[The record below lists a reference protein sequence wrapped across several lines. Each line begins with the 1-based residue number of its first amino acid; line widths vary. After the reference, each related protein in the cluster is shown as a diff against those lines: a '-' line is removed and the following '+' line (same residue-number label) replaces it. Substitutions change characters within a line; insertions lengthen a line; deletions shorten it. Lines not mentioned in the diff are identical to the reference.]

1 MSSKWI
7 GLPYFFVQVLFCEF
21 QLAITEKYVLKNE
34 EIKFEFTQHAYNATI
49 IENSIGK
56 AYVTPLS
63 RMGISLSPVLPEVKY
78 MIVSG
83 DTSNLFKPEARR
95 VGDFCF
101 LRVRTRSGIQAVI
114 NREQEDQYRLTLRA
128 TLKLKQGPLL
138 TATTELVISVID
150 TNDLSPLFD
159 QMEYKVDVAENATLH
174 QSILRLTASDADIG
188 INGEVYYSFAQFTE
202 TFAVHPTS
210 GVVTVTRP
218 LSFARQPSY
227 RLVALV
233 RDRGPVQGREAR
245 VSRASLYISVLEVN
259 KYSPEIDQQEL
270 PTIVEHGKVGTV
282 YAVLH
287 VTDRDSGQNGQ
298 IGRVEIVA
306 GDDGNHFKLLRRQ
319 KDFEF
324 LIQVAKD
331 IDRESDPAGF
341 NLTVVAADKGLPSR
355 SSAVVL
361 HIRLQDTNDHSP
373 RFPSQDLQASIAECS
388 PVHTPVVF
396 VTALDTDCGKNA
408 ELVYSIVS
416 GNSLGL
422 FSVNPLTGLV
432 SVAGLLDAETWHSVN
447 LTVQAQDLAN
457 RGSRKAST
465 VRLQVNITD
474 CNDNSPVFGPILPVV
489 YVDENQPAQ
498 TSVFHMEAH
507 DPDSGE
513 NGFISYSLANVESVP
528 FAIDHFKGDVVT
540 KEVLDYETM
549 RRTYSLVIRASDWG
563 NPFRREAELTLR
575 IRIRDVNDNRPQFE
589 KVNCT
594 GYLSKEAQVGTEIL
608 VVSAIDFDSG
618 NIVSYHIISGNDDET
633 FELDSST
640 GSLKL
645 RRSLKGDQMSSRHI
659 MVTASDG
666 TNSAD
671 PMSIN
676 ISLVSRNRK
685 FVGSDAS
692 FSCHATNL
700 TEELNR
706 ILQTAEQNNHGGSSS
721 ELSTI
726 SFTPFS
732 QNLNSPRFTYNPG
745 QIIVSEGLAPG
756 SKVLTLKASDGDHG
770 YNGRL
775 QFTITGGN
783 DRDVFRL
790 DTYTGDLYVIGN
802 LDREITDQYRLNLT
816 VSDMGK
822 IAKRASMFLEVNIT
836 DINDNT
842 PEFNQTLYV
851 VTIPEDI
858 SVHSVICTVK
868 AVDRDIGPNGRVGY
882 SLADSLDMFAVD
894 ALSGRISLVSALDRE
909 RASEYVLSVIATD
922 RSTDQPLSSVASV
935 RVDVADINDNAP
947 KFYPAAYDIHALE
960 DIPIGTVVTTLFAS
974 DPDVGQGGAIQYSIV
989 EGAGEDF
996 VIDNLTG
1003 AVRVARELNFEKNP
1017 VYNITARARDRGEP
1031 SLFSDTQLTIVV
1043 VDVNNNLHPPVFKDV
1058 VFTCH
1063 VRENQPPRTSV
1074 MQVLVTDGDVEN
1086 PLASPR
1092 DFQIVYS
1099 IRNGTGL
1106 GLFTI
1111 DSKGWFL
1118 AV

>member
-1 MSSKWI
+1 M
-7 GLPYFFVQVLFCEF
+7 
-21 QLAITEKYVLKNE
+21 
-34 EIKFEFTQHAYNATI
+34 
-49 IENSIGK
+49 
-56 AYVTPLS
+56 
-63 RMGISLSPVLPEVKY
+63 
-78 MIVSG
+78 
-83 DTSNLFKPEARR
+83 
-95 VGDFCF
+95 
-101 LRVRTRSGIQAVI
+101 
-114 NREQEDQYRLTLRA
+114 
-128 TLKLKQGPLL
+128 
-138 TATTELVISVID
+138 
-150 TNDLSPLFD
+150 
-159 QMEYKVDVAENATLH
+159 
-174 QSILRLTASDADIG
+174 
-188 INGEVYYSFAQFTE
+188 
-202 TFAVHPTS
+202 
-210 GVVTVTRP
+210 
-218 LSFARQPSY
+218 
-227 RLVALV
+227 
-233 RDRGPVQGREAR
+233 
-245 VSRASLYISVLEVN
+245 
-259 KYSPEIDQQEL
+259 
-270 PTIVEHGKVGTV
+270 
-282 YAVLH
+282 
-287 VTDRDSGQNGQ
+287 
-298 IGRVEIVA
+298 
-306 GDDGNHFKLLRRQ
+306 
-319 KDFEF
+319 
-324 LIQVAKD
+324 
-331 IDRESDPAGF
+331 
-341 NLTVVAADKGLPSR
+341 
-355 SSAVVL
+355 
-361 HIRLQDTNDHSP
+361 
-373 RFPSQDLQASIAECS
+373 
-388 PVHTPVVF
+388 
-396 VTALDTDCGKNA
+396 
-408 ELVYSIVS
+408 
-416 GNSLGL
+416 
-422 FSVNPLTGLV
+422 
-432 SVAGLLDAETWHSVN
+432 
-447 LTVQAQDLAN
+447 
-457 RGSRKAST
+457 
-465 VRLQVNITD
+465 
-474 CNDNSPVFGPILPVV
+474 
-489 YVDENQPAQ
+489 
-498 TSVFHMEAH
+498 
-507 DPDSGE
+507 
-513 NGFISYSLANVESVP
+513 
-528 FAIDHFKGDVVT
+528 
-540 KEVLDYETM
+540 
-549 RRTYSLVIRASDWG
+549 
-563 NPFRREAELTLR
+563 
-575 IRIRDVNDNRPQFE
+575 
-589 KVNCT
+589 
-594 GYLSKEAQVGTEIL
+594 
-608 VVSAIDFDSG
+608 
-618 NIVSYHIISGNDDET
+618 
-633 FELDSST
+633 
-640 GSLKL
+640 
-645 RRSLKGDQMSSRHI
+645 
-659 MVTASDG
+659 
-666 TNSAD
+666 
-671 PMSIN
+671 
-676 ISLVSRNRK
+676 
-685 FVGSDAS
+685 
-692 FSCHATNL
+692 
-700 TEELNR
+700 
-706 ILQTAEQNNHGGSSS
+706 
-721 ELSTI
+721 
-726 SFTPFS
+726 
-732 QNLNSPRFTYNPG
+732 
-745 QIIVSEGLAPG
+745 SEGLAPG

-996 VIDNLTG
+996 VLDNLTG